1 MHPHTRTREQNPRG
15 RAHPRRKILREQE
28 RERSERETRGA
39 QIISGKSSVSAPLYR
54 VFIYLAGRC
63 FSLLSLTRSHTP
75 PPLRSFFCVHAR
87 VYTCVY
93 RHEKRVEE
101 EEDDDEERSYINGRR
116 SLARECIVKLSLRT
130 AERGREKE
138 KFQLIKLYEQIKYCA
153 RQCSGAS
160 TFLLF
165 HSFSL
170 SLSLSLLLIGHSTP
184 RAQKLARCRGVC
196 KYCKGFYGGAR
207 RIFLE
212 KRISKQ
218 PRRCARKDSSNES
231 AGLTEK

>member
-1 MHPHTRTREQNPRG
+1 M
-15 RAHPRRKILREQE
+15 
-28 RERSERETRGA
+28 
-39 QIISGKSSVSAPLYR
+39 
-54 VFIYLAGRC
+54 
-63 FSLLSLTRSHTP
+63 
-75 PPLRSFFCVHAR
+75 HAR

-101 EEDDDEERSYINGRR
+101 EEDDDEERGYINGRR

-170 SLSLSLLLIGHSTP
+170 SLSLSLSLLLIGHSTP
-184 RAQKLARCRGVC
+184 RAQKLARAAEAFVNIVRDFMEVRAGFFW
-196 KYCKGFYGGAR
+196 KKGLANNPGGAR
-207 RIFLE
+207 E
-212 KRISKQ
+212 KI
-218 PRRCARKDSSNES
+218 RRTKVLA
-231 AGLTEK
+231 